1 MMDINEFRAL
11 TYAEMT
17 DEQREMFT
25 QGLCSGIHEVMPK
38 DMDFLVICVGQDTGL
53 INISSSLTPKTCP
66 HCKTIIINVLDIAK
80 ESVME
85 M

>member
-1 MMDINEFRAL
+1 MNINEFRAL

-17 DEQREMFT
+17 DEQRGMFT

-38 DMDFLVICVGQDTGL
+38 DMDFLVICVGQETGL
-53 INISSSLTPKTCP
+53 INIASSLTPKICP
-66 HCKTIIINVLDIAK
+66 HCKAIFIDVLDIAK